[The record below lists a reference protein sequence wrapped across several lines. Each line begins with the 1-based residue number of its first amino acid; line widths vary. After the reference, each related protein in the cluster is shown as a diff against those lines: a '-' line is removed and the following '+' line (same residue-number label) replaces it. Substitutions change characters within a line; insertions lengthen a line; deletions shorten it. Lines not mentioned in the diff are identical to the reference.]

1 MDINNFIKDFPTT
14 TENDLCEKYN
24 ITRSKVYYLKKKYN
38 LLKNQE
44 WLSNLKTEILTH
56 RNKNING
63 RDLTNDLLKE
73 IASTYNSKTEFYEM
87 DNSAYITARKRGILK
102 DITSHM
108 KVKISSKPELILR
121 NIFSTLFL
129 VNFIE
134 NDRNAINPYELDLY
148 FKDFNLAIEYNGRWW
163 HKNDNVDK
171 FKLCNDNNILLIT
184 IVENSRDYW
193 KDIKNQLII
202 NLDIINEKLRTDIT
216 DLDIVNHN
224 EILKYPKLFTDDELY
239 ILRNNSKS
247 FLIKN
252 HKKLYN
258 RYKKYNPDN
267 LNFSNKIYTLE
278 YVEEECKKYSNMSEL
293 YVNDKKL
300 YQAIHKNFRFII
312 DRYNKM
318 NIKKIICIT
327 DGNIFETLKE
337 ASSYYNINKRYISR
351 VLSNERN
358 ETNGLK
364 FKYDR

>member
-63 RDLTNDLLKE
+63 RDLTNNLLKE
-73 IASTYNSKTEFYEM
+73 IASTYSSKTEFYEM

-252 HKKLYN
+252 HKKLY
-258 RYKKYNPDN
+258 
-267 LNFSNKIYTLE
+267 
-278 YVEEECKKYSNMSEL
+278 
-293 YVNDKKL
+293 
-300 YQAIHKNFRFII
+300 QAIHKNFRFII

-337 ASSYYNINKRYISR
+337 ASSYYSINKRYISR

-364 FKYDR
+364 FKYDREEIK